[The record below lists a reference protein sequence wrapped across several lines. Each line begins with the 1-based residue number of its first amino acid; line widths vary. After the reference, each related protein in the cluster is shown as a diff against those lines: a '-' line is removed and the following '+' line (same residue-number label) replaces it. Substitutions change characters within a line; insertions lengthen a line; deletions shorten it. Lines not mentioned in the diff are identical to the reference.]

1 MHIKEITKGNN
12 TDPTI
17 ITVNLRSSP
26 KTSEI
31 TSIKI
36 FSVSSETTS
45 QTTGNF
51 LCDSP

>member
-1 MHIKEITKGNN
+1 MQIKKITKGNN

-26 KTSEI
+26 KISEI
-31 TSIKI
+31 RSKI
-36 FSVSSETTS
+36 FSVSSEITS

-51 LCDSP
+51 LFDSP